1 MTPDSTDPD
10 DRLCEFLADRVVEI
24 VAESFPGT
32 AHGPDA
38 IFRRRAARLLLSQI
52 TGRERPPGFIPM
64 ARVARRLGLTQQQ
77 ASAMEARA
85 LLRARAAWFRL
96 SQTPT
101 TTDHET

>member
-1 MTPDSTDPD
+1 MTTDPSDPD

-24 VAESFPGT
+24 VAESYPN
-32 AHGPDA
+32 ADA
-38 IFRRRAARLLLSQI
+38 FFRRRAARLLLAQI
-52 TGRERPPGFIPM
+52 VGSERPPGVIPM

-96 SQTPT
+96 TPT
-101 TTDHET
+101 PTPTDHD